1 MQDAGDEA
9 GGAAPPVGAEAG
21 AKMADFVKAE
31 QAGDAE
37 EKGSVLA
44 GLHTHAFVC
53 SLEVKTQD
61 TPDGERV
68 VALDPLCQCID
79 CGVLHAACTIKV
91 FDRMIG
97 LCQMEPR

>member
-9 GGAAPPVGAEAG
+9 CGAAPPVGAEAG
-21 AKMADFVKAE
+21 AKMADFAKVE

-44 GLHTHAFVC
+44 GLHTHAFVR
-53 SLEVKTQD
+53 SLEVKAQG

-68 VALDPLCQCID
+68 VRAERE
-79 CGVLHAACTIKV
+79 LHV
-91 FDRMIG
+91 
-97 LCQMEPR
+97 